1 MTDIAT
7 IIRDIPDFPKKGII
21 FKDITPL
28 LADPKAMKD
37 TVDQL
42 TAMFED
48 AGITAVAGVEAR
60 GFIFGP
66 LIAERLGVGF
76 VPIRKPGKLPYKKIA
91 RTYGLEYG
99 RATIEIH
106 TDAVTDADNVL
117 MVDDLL
123 ATGGTMAAA
132 CQLVEELGA
141 KVAAC
146 AFIIELSF
154 LPGRKKLEKY
164 PVHTLLKVSGE

>member
-1 MTDIAT
+1 MTDISK
-7 IIRDIPDFPKKGII
+7 IIRDIPDFPKTGIV

-28 LADPKAMKD
+28 LADPKAMKQ

-42 TAMFED
+42 AKIFQD
-48 AGITAVAGVEAR
+48 IGITAVAGVEAR

-106 TDAVTDADNVL
+106 TDAVGDGDKVL

-132 CQLVEELGA
+132 CELVEELGA
-141 KVAAC
+141 EIAAC
-146 AFIIELSF
+146 AFVVELSF
-154 LPGRKKLEKY
+154 LPGRKVLEKY